1 MTVSNLFLLSIGCNN
16 NHNVLVIEVGLQLM
30 TSTVSENQTFPLCAE
45 LTDGIL
51 ERNVNIP
58 LQVDAG
64 INLCMPFL
72 LCRKS
77 LGDLAR

>member
-1 MTVSNLFLLSIGCNN
+1 
-16 NHNVLVIEVGLQLM
+16 M

-64 INLCMPFL
+64 LGAGINLCMPFL

-77 LGDLAR
+77 LGNLAR

>member
-1 MTVSNLFLLSIGCNN
+1 
-16 NHNVLVIEVGLQLM
+16 M

-64 INLCMPFL
+64 INLCMPFI